1 MTEYDFDQDELMF
14 PTSWPECPK
23 LQNML
28 PSRAKQV
35 LIEHFLHVME
45 SAPLGFSGA
54 TSFTFPDAMLTV
66 DQLHDEW
73 VRKIAPTCYDEALKL
88 FETKYTG
95 LNPQPTL

>member
-1 MTEYDFDQDELMF
+1 MTKDELMF

-45 SAPLGFSGA
+45 SSPLGFSGN
-54 TSFTFPDAMLTV
+54 TSFTFFEAMATV
-66 DQLHDEW
+66 YQLHDEW
-73 VRKIAPTCYDEALKL
+73 VRKIAPICYDEALKL
-88 FETKYTG
+88 FKAKKISEIKSPRT
-95 LNPQPTL
+95 